1 MDERI
6 QQYFQGTLNSTQRLA
21 LLQEVEM
28 DDSLKEQFIQFQ
40 NLYALMHISPQ
51 AGNRLEGEK
60 GYSRFINRK
69 KQQLW
74 KKQMKSVMKYAAVI
88 TLAIFSTYFVTDN
101 LFLQDPLVA
110 ETNTLYVPAGQRAQ
124 ITLQDGT
131 TVWLNAQSTMV
142 YPSHFMGDE
151 RRVTISGEAYFDV
164 ARNEHKP
171 FIVSASDVEMKV
183 LGTEFNV
190 YCYPDAEA
198 IQASLISGSIKVSKS
213 NQPNSGII
221 LNPNEQITITG
232 DQMHVS
238 TIKQQ
243 DAFLWKEGIYSF
255 DDERLEQIMKK
266 LELYYDVTIII
277 KNESLKNR
285 RYSCKFRQRDSIDE
299 ILEIIC
305 SIHRFKVVRDRE
317 KNIITIS

>member
-1 MDERI
+1 MNERI
-6 QQYFQGTLNSTQRLA
+6 QQYFQGTLNSTERLE
-21 LLQEVEM
+21 LLKEIEM

-51 AGNRLEGEK
+51 AENRLEGEK
-60 GYSRFINRK
+60 GYSRFINRRK
-69 KQQLW
+69 KHLW
-74 KKQMKSVMKYAAVI
+74 SKRMKSVMKYAAVI
-88 TLAIFSTYFVTDN
+88 ALAIFSTYWITDY
-101 LFLQDPLVA
+101 LSVQEPLLA

-131 TVWLNAQSTMV
+131 TVWLNAQSTMT

-151 RRVTISGEAYFDV
+151 RRVSISGEAYFNV
-164 ARNEHKP
+164 ARNERNP
-171 FIVSASDVEMKV
+171 FIVSASDIEMKV

-190 YCYPDAEA
+190 YCYPDAEV
-198 IQASLISGSIKVSKS
+198 IQTSLISGSVKVSKL
-213 NQPNSGII
+213 NQPHSGVI
-221 LNPNEQITITG
+221 LKPNEQITIKG
-232 DQMHVS
+232 NQMQVN

-255 DDERLEQIMKK
+255 EDERLEQIMKK
-266 LELYYDVTIII
+266 LELYYDVTIVI

-285 RYSCKFRQRDSIDE
+285 KYTCKFRQRDSIDE

-305 SIHRFKVVRDRE
+305 RIHRFKVVRDRE